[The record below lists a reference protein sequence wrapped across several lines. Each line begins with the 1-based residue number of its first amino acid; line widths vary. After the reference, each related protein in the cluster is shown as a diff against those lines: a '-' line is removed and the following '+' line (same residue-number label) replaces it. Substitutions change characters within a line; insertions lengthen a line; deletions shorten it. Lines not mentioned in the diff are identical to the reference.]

1 MGGAIAKAGREERLK
16 IAYNESV
23 LVHHPH
29 FLFHQK
35 GDAMSE
41 LRDKRVLIT
50 GANGFLGSIL
60 AQRVASEG
68 GQVIALV
75 RSQGQT
81 DTMIG
86 QGFEAIRGDM
96 TNRESLH
103 RAVETAD
110 IVLHAAANFG
120 KFQDQRDVNLN
131 GTRTLAEECAF
142 AGVQRMI
149 YVSSMAVYGFG
160 RRGVVTEEMTPVPAT
175 YDYSRTKYGGEVAL
189 REVALHTGLP
199 FSIIRPGMIYGAGS
213 TNWTLAL
220 FKHAKRAPVLFPGEG
235 DGSAHPIYIDDVV
248 DMILRMATD
257 DRALGQVFNCT
268 PDPAPTWR
276 EWLLGYARLAGGH
289 QQWRAIPPFLAHMGA
304 GLGMMFAPA
313 GSGRRDLP
321 EILEMFLSRVT
332 FSTAKGRELLGWEQ
346 KISLA
351 EGIERCIP
359 YLRAQNL
366 L

>member
-1 MGGAIAKAGREERLK
+1 MSLKNQTVLVTGAGGFLGGALARQLAAEGVNVRALIRNRAKAGYITDVPGITLVDGDLENELSLKKAVEGCAIVFHVAAALGGSPDLQARINIEGTRLLATAAAHAGVK
-16 IAYNESV
+16 RFVHVSSIAIYGFTD
-23 LVHHPH
+23 LP
-29 FLFHQK
+29 
-35 GDAMSE
+35 D
-41 LRDKRVLIT
+41 LIT
-50 GANGFLGSIL
+50 EDTPPS
-60 AQRVASEG
+60 ASEFTYTVTKRAAEG
-68 GQVIALV
+68 VLKLV
-75 RSQGQT
+75 AAQT
-81 DTMIG
+81 G
-86 QGFEAIRGDM
+86 
-96 TNRESLH
+96 
-103 RAVETAD
+103 
-110 IVLHAAANFG
+110 
-120 KFQDQRDVNLN
+120 
-131 GTRTLAEECAF
+131 
-142 AGVQRMI
+142 
-149 YVSSMAVYGFG
+149 MAY
-160 RRGVVTEEMTPVPAT
+160 
-175 YDYSRTKYGGEVAL
+175 
-189 REVALHTGLP
+189 
-199 FSIIRPGMIYGAGS
+199 SIIRPGMIYGAGS